1 MSRTVLLT
9 LGRLPKALEIARAL
23 HAAGARVLI
32 AEPFVRHLS
41 AVSRAVERSFVVTA
55 PVVDRARYLAELREI
70 VQREGVDLVV
80 PISEEILHVADLHGT
95 LPATCRLYSM
105 PAAMVRAVHHKGQ
118 FVEICRAAGIDAPE
132 TYAADDPAAAALAAR
147 SDYVIKPVA
156 ACSGR
161 GVFFFDCGQP
171 LPSRDEAFR
180 MTGGLEQPVIVQ
192 QRVQGDL
199 VSSFSIARRGEV
211 QSTVLYRGAVMQGTV
226 AVCFERIEIPPAV
239 EQWIRRFVAYTGF
252 DGFISFDLIID
263 AEGRPQ
269 GIECNPRATSGIHF
283 VDPRYLASVL
293 LAPEQTSVAALRPE
307 PLMQQFFP
315 CLTETQKSMFTSR
328 FAHNFRCLREAR
340 EVTWDARDPWPF
352 IGMPYTAWNI
362 IALAARQRMTFGEVA
377 MLDFATVAAA
387 RSQDVQ

>member
-1 MSRTVLLT
+1 
-9 LGRLPKALEIARAL
+9 
-23 HAAGARVLI
+23 VLI

-239 EQWIRRFVAYTGF
+239 EQWIRRFVAHTGF